1 MKTKLYALI
10 GRILTL
16 LAFVLAVLLAT
27 GVRISD
33 PFVSSPPSSTTT
45 AQSNSQLVGNLT
57 ARQLPSN
64 PAKIT
69 AD

>member
-27 GVRISD
+27 GVHAQA
-33 PFVSSPPSSTTT
+33 FVSSSTSAT
-45 AQSNSQLVGNLT
+45 ASQGQPLT
-57 ARQLPSN
+57 
-64 PAKIT
+64 IW
-69 AD
+69 